1 MFDIGNISR
10 YLILVSK
17 ETKMEYN
24 YIYTIDIVYKSIV
37 QILVLALNYVK
48 KMEGMTWKIIMM

>member
-10 YLILVSK
+10 YLFLVSE

-24 YIYTIDIVYKSIV
+24 YICTIDIVYKSIV

>member
-10 YLILVSK
+10 YSILVSE

-24 YIYTIDIVYKSIV
+24 YICAIDIVYKSIV
-37 QILVLALNYVK
+37 QILVLALN
-48 KMEGMTWKIIMM
+48 